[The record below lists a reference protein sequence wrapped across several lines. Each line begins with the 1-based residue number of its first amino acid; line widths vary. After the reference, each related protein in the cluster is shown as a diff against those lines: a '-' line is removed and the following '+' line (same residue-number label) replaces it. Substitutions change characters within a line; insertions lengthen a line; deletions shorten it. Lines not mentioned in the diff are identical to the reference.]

1 MKPSKLRV
9 LTSTTNRAFL
19 LSLLSLAA
27 CSGNVPSG
35 SSEIVGSTDQALL
48 AAACDTTGG
57 NLALTVGSG
66 DVAYIGRIAG
76 CTVEPCVYANA
87 KDSSGNLCTV
97 SSVGKTISVTG
108 DGTAAHVEK
117 VVFDFSNGL
126 FAVAST
132 TPLMSVALDGTGA
145 TSASK
150 VMVIPPLT
158 GGAMALGVN
167 GLDIN
172 ASTKRGTT
180 QHLDMTIAGL
190 STDPAPQF
198 TFNGGVGADAFTG
211 DVGTVP
217 TGFATSA
224 VLTPVV
230 GAATTLNL
238 TISGGAG
245 ADILAGGAG
254 SNTLLGGAGN
264 DIFLQGTNVHAESI
278 QGGDGVDTVDYS
290 GRTLPVFVTPNS
302 STGITSAIP
311 HTGALGTG
319 YVTGDTVRVGGGT
332 SGLSAT
338 LLVTA
343 ASGAITALTV
353 MNPGDGYA
361 TATAVALTSLT
372 GVGTAATI
380 DTTAAAA
387 NDGQS
392 YQPAGVGSAV
402 PAEGDTVASDVEI
415 INGGAANDILNA
427 HAVAV
432 TDVVLI
438 GNGGDD
444 KLTGGA
450 GNDDL
455 CGGGGNDTF
464 YENPGNDNIVGGAGT
479 DTEDYST
486 GTAVVACLNVADT
499 AATKTCTAQNG
510 GKFSGVAEQDLVNGV
525 LAKVCPRA
533 TLNVDAAGTPAL
545 VAPTTPGGPMT
556 VDVEN
561 LTGNATAANTLQ
573 CGTLACTV
581 FGGTA
586 ADVIVGSP
594 LSDQLFGLG
603 GADTFTGNG
612 GNDLVD
618 LTGTVAG
625 ASTVDCGG
633 NAVTILKSSTN
644 TLTGGGT
651 NCASANIP

>member
-1 MKPSKLRV
+1 MNFSKLRV
-9 LTSTTNRAFL
+9 LTSKTNRAFL
-19 LSLLSLAA
+19 LTLLSLAG
-27 CSGNVPSG
+27 CSGNMPG
-35 SSEIVGSTDQALL
+35 ASESVSSTDQPLL
-48 AAACDTTGG
+48 AAACNTSGG

-97 SSVGKTISVTG
+97 ASTVKTITVTG
-108 DGTAAHVEK
+108 DGVAAHVEK

-126 FAVAST
+126 FSVATT
-132 TPLMSVALDGTGA
+132 TPLLSVTLDGTGV

-172 ASTKRGTT
+172 ASTKRGVT
-180 QHLDMTIAGL
+180 QHLDMTIAGTA
-190 STDPAPQF
+190 SDPAPQF
-198 TFNGGVGADAFTG
+198 MFNGGVGADVFTG
-211 DVGTVP
+211 DVSTVP

-224 VLTPVV
+224 VLAAVV
-230 GAATTLNL
+230 GAATPLSL

-254 SNTLLGGAGN
+254 PNTLIGGPGN
-264 DIFLQGTNVHAESI
+264 DTFLEGGIHAETI

-290 GRTLPVFVTPNS
+290 ARTLPVFVTPNS
-302 STGITSAIP
+302 STGVTSAVV
-311 HTGALGTG
+311 HTGTAGTG
-319 YVTGDTVRVGGGT
+319 YVVGDILTVAGGT
-332 SGLSAT
+332 SGLPASLVVAT
-338 LLVTA
+338 VT
-343 ASGAITALTV
+343 SGAVATV
-353 MNPGDGYA
+353 TVGNPGDGYA
-361 TATAVALTSLT
+361 VVSGAAVTALT
-372 GVGTAATI
+372 GVGTGATF
-380 DTTAAAA
+380 DTVVAAA
-387 NDGQS
+387 NDGQA
-392 YQPAGVGSAV
+392 YQPAGLGAAV

-415 INGGAANDILNA
+415 ISGSSANDVLNA

-432 TDVVLI
+432 TDVALL

-455 CGGGGNDTF
+455 CGGIGNDTF
-464 YENPGNDNIVGGAGT
+464 YENAGNDNLVGGAGT
-479 DTEDYST
+479 DTADYST

-510 GKFSGVAEQDLVNGV
+510 GKFSGTAEQDVVNGV

-533 TLNVDAAGTPAL
+533 LLNVDAAGTPAL

-561 LTGNATAANTLQ
+561 INGNATAANTLQ
-573 CGTLACTV
+573 CGTLPCTV

-586 ADVIVGSP
+586 ADVIVGSTQ
-594 LSDQLFGLG
+594 SDQIFGLG
-603 GADTFTGNG
+603 GADTVNANG

-625 ASTVDCGG
+625 ASTVDCVGA
-633 NAVTILKSSTN
+633 AVTILKSSTN
-644 TLTGGGT
+644 SLTGGGT